1 MKGIRRIRQRLC
13 ALPLAL
19 ACLMGLAACGGP
31 DFGSFSKELE
41 FGDKQVSDTQTT
53 YVMKIP
59 EGRLGDLIGP
69 SQIQWVID
77 QYGDPP
83 AHTGAVAVGTK
94 KAAKDLLRKSPE
106 LQCRA
111 LENTYQEESSDE
123 GKWEYKDS
131 SCRKQ
136 RKLSWLEKTLWNMY
150 QVQSDSTIEW
160 LSTSRNTLVAADDTV
175 STLQANATP
184 NYDSWFAPVNR
195 YLRIAQGVLIAA
207 AAISLIV
214 LTICFVLVPVDTGLM
229 LSFVLATA
237 MLILGMGLFTLG
249 AEMSMSKIGNYMGA
263 KLTKSRRLGLILIVS
278 FLLGVAITVAEPDLQ
293 VLAANVPEIDKTVL
307 ILTVSVGVGIF
318 LMLCMVRI
326 LFGISLRLLLI
337 VFYVLVFLAAFL
349 SDQGILAV
357 AFDSG
362 GVTTGPMTVPFIMA
376 LGVGVASIR
385 SDENAKA
392 DSFGLVGL
400 CSIGPIASVLLLG
413 AIYKT
418 QPAQAESET
427 AAAITNTVA
436 LGRDYLHAFP
446 EYLKEVTLALL
457 PIVVFFLIFQIVSLR
472 LRRLPFLRVMVG
484 ILYTYAGL
492 VLFLTGVNV
501 GFSPV
506 GYALGAALTEGW
518 KLWLLIP
525 LAMLMGWFIINA
537 EPAVHILN
545 RQVEDLSA
553 GAISARAMGMSLSIA
568 VSAAGGLAMLRVIT
582 GVSIMY
588 FLVPGYFIALA
599 LSFFVPRTFTAIA
612 FDSGGVASGPLTATF
627 MLPFAMGACEA
638 LGGNVMTDA
647 FGLVALVAMMPLIT
661 VQVMG
666 AIYVIKSRRAEKEPA
681 LPDFGD
687 NEIIELWEAC

>member
-1 MKGIRRIRQRLC
+1 ML
-13 ALPLAL
+13 
-19 ACLMGLAACGGP
+19 
-31 DFGSFSKELE
+31 
-41 FGDKQVSDTQTT
+41 
-53 YVMKIP
+53 
-59 EGRLGDLIGP
+59 LI
-69 SQIQWVID
+69 S
-77 QYGDPP
+77 
-83 AHTGAVAVGTK
+83 
-94 KAAKDLLRKSPE
+94 
-106 LQCRA
+106 
-111 LENTYQEESSDE
+111 
-123 GKWEYKDS
+123 
-131 SCRKQ
+131 
-136 RKLSWLEKTLWNMY
+136 
-150 QVQSDSTIEW
+150 
-160 LSTSRNTLVAADDTV
+160 
-175 STLQANATP
+175 
-184 NYDSWFAPVNR
+184 
-195 YLRIAQGVLIAA
+195 
-207 AAISLIV
+207 
-214 LTICFVLVPVDTGLM
+214 FVLVPVDTGLM
-229 LSFVLATA
+229 LSFLLATA

-249 AEMSMSKIGNYMGA
+249 AEMSMSKIGNYIGS
-263 KLTKSRRLGLILIVS
+263 KLTKSRKLWLILAVS

-293 VLAANVPEIDKTVL
+293 VLAANVPDIDKTVL

-413 AIYKT
+413 AIYRT
-418 QPAQAESET
+418 QPAQTET
-427 AAAITNTVA
+427 QTVAAITDTVL
-436 LGRDYLHAFP
+436 LGRDYLHAIP
-446 EYLKEVTLALL
+446 EYLKEVTVALL
-457 PIVVFFLIFQIVSLR
+457 PIVVFFLIFQFVSLR
-472 LRRLPFLRVMVG
+472 LRKLPFLRVMVG
-484 ILYTYAGL
+484 ILYTYVGL

-501 GFSPV
+501 GFSPL
-506 GYALGAALTEGW
+506 GYVLGAALTEGW
-518 KLWLLIP
+518 RIWLLIP

-545 RQVEDLSA
+545 KQVEDLSA

-582 GVSIMY
+582 GIPILY
-588 FLVPGYFIALA
+588 FLIPGYFIALA
-599 LSFFVPRTFTAIA
+599 LTFFVPRTFTAIA

-627 MLPFAMGACEA
+627 MLPFAMGACQA

-666 AIYVIKSRRAEKEPA
+666 AIYVVKSRRAAAEPA
-681 LPDFGD
+681 LPAFGD

>member
-1 MKGIRRIRQRLC
+1 MYR
-13 ALPLAL
+13 
-19 ACLMGLAACGGP
+19 
-31 DFGSFSKELE
+31 
-41 FGDKQVSDTQTT
+41 KQV
-53 YVMKIP
+53 
-59 EGRLGDLIGP
+59 L
-69 SQIQWVID
+69 
-77 QYGDPP
+77 
-83 AHTGAVAVGTK
+83 
-94 KAAKDLLRKSPE
+94 
-106 LQCRA
+106 
-111 LENTYQEESSDE
+111 
-123 GKWEYKDS
+123 
-131 SCRKQ
+131 
-136 RKLSWLEKTLWNMY
+136 LEK
-150 QVQSDSTIEW
+150 
-160 LSTSRNTLVAADDTV
+160 
-175 STLQANATP
+175 
-184 NYDSWFAPVNR
+184 
-195 YLRIAQGVLIAA
+195 LREAA
-207 AAISLIV
+207 ASVLPISLIV
-214 LTICFVLVPVDTGLM
+214 LAICFVLVPVDTGLM

-457 PIVVFFLIFQIVSLR
+457 PIVVFFLIFQVVSLR

-492 VLFLTGVNV
+492 VLFLAGVNV

-553 GAISARAMGMSLSIA
+553 GAISAKAMGMSLSIA

>member
-1 MKGIRRIRQRLC
+1 MYR
-13 ALPLAL
+13 
-19 ACLMGLAACGGP
+19 
-31 DFGSFSKELE
+31 
-41 FGDKQVSDTQTT
+41 KQV
-53 YVMKIP
+53 
-59 EGRLGDLIGP
+59 L
-69 SQIQWVID
+69 
-77 QYGDPP
+77 
-83 AHTGAVAVGTK
+83 
-94 KAAKDLLRKSPE
+94 
-106 LQCRA
+106 
-111 LENTYQEESSDE
+111 
-123 GKWEYKDS
+123 
-131 SCRKQ
+131 
-136 RKLSWLEKTLWNMY
+136 LEKLK
-150 QVQSDSTIEW
+150 E
-160 LSTSRNTLVAADDTV
+160 
-175 STLQANATP
+175 
-184 NYDSWFAPVNR
+184 
-195 YLRIAQGVLIAA
+195 AA
-207 AAISLIV
+207 ASVLPISLIV

-249 AEMSMSKIGNYMGA
+249 AEMSMSKIGNCMGA

-418 QPAQAESET
+418 QPAQVESET

-472 LRRLPFLRVMVG
+472 LRKLPFLRVMVG

-666 AIYVIKSRRAEKEPA
+666 AIYVIKSRRTEKEPA

>member
-1 MKGIRRIRQRLC
+1 MYR
-13 ALPLAL
+13 
-19 ACLMGLAACGGP
+19 
-31 DFGSFSKELE
+31 
-41 FGDKQVSDTQTT
+41 KQV
-53 YVMKIP
+53 
-59 EGRLGDLIGP
+59 L
-69 SQIQWVID
+69 
-77 QYGDPP
+77 
-83 AHTGAVAVGTK
+83 
-94 KAAKDLLRKSPE
+94 
-106 LQCRA
+106 
-111 LENTYQEESSDE
+111 
-123 GKWEYKDS
+123 
-131 SCRKQ
+131 
-136 RKLSWLEKTLWNMY
+136 LEKLK
-150 QVQSDSTIEW
+150 E
-160 LSTSRNTLVAADDTV
+160 
-175 STLQANATP
+175 
-184 NYDSWFAPVNR
+184 
-195 YLRIAQGVLIAA
+195 AA
-207 AAISLIV
+207 ASVLPISLIV

-537 EPAVHILN
+537 EPAVHTLN
-545 RQVEDLSA
+545 KQVEELSA
-553 GAISARAMGMSLSIA
+553 GAISAKAMGMSLSIA

-582 GVSIMY
+582 GISILY
-588 FLVPGYFIALA
+588 FLVPGYLVALA

-627 MLPFAMGACEA
+627 MLPFATGACEA
-638 LGGNVMTDA
+638 RGGNVMTDA

-666 AIYVIKSRRAEKEPA
+666 AIYVVKSKHAAQEPQ